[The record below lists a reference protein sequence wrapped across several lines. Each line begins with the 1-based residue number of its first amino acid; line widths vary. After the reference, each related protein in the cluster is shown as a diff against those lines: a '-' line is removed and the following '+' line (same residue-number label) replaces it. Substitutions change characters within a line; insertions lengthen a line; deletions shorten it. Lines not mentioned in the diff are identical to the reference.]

1 MFPQYSGIPAAS
13 CWSCSL
19 QVHLVWFKKNKPKA
33 DQGKTWQMGCSTNER
48 NNNLNF
54 LFFFFLSSYYFQIT
68 HWIFIHQI
76 IVSMENMAA
85 STRNL
90 LNLLKFTE
98 FISIDG
104 CTGTAGLSWKGK
116 LDRSSLAAFF
126 PWWAV
131 NNCWN
136 NLCWCLIFIKCL
148 FLCAY
153 ICLTDCCDYSPVS
166 QWPFHYTSVLNVSGH
181 DHIYKKKKALTVH
194 V

>member
-1 MFPQYSGIPAAS
+1 
-13 CWSCSL
+13 
-19 QVHLVWFKKNKPKA
+19 
-33 DQGKTWQMGCSTNER
+33 
-48 NNNLNF
+48 
-54 LFFFFLSSYYFQIT
+54 
-68 HWIFIHQI
+68 
-76 IVSMENMAA
+76 MAA

-98 FISIDG
+98 FISFDG

-166 QWPFHYTSVLNVSGH
+166 QWPFHYTLVLNVSGH
-181 DHIYKKKKALTVH
+181 DHIYKKKKSLDCTH
-194 V
+194 VNVDKLGETIFMRMLNVVTLPLLMYCTNDSIQITYVLSHSEKGEESCSLEWYINAGKLVFKRTLAFQSS